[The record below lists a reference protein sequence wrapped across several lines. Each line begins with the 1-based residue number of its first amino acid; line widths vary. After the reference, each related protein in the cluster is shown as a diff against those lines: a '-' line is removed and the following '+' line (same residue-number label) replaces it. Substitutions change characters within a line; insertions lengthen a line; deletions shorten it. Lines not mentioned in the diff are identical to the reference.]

1 MLEFLL
7 KTPQVNMKLSATS
20 IEKKS
25 VAAKDFEIPSD
36 YTLTTQEE
44 LRTKFGGGQ

>member
-1 MLEFLL
+1 
-7 KTPQVNMKLSATS
+7 MKLSATS

-25 VAAKDFEIPSD
+25 VSAKDFDIPAD

-44 LRTKFGGGQ
+44 LKSKFGGGE